1 MKRLL
6 TILTLLFILSAY
18 GCTHTIYFDKKPIDN
33 NTEDTTDK
41 ENNSED
47 SSSSEDNKN
56 DDIIV
61 IPNNEIWYT
70 STDGKIVV
78 PSTSADFGAE
88 IVSMTYT
95 DGKGIIEFDDKIT
108 KIGYGAFADGN
119 RLTSITIPDS
129 VTIIEGWAFG
139 NCSNLSQVYC
149 EPVTPPT
156 LQYDVFKDTNLS
168 AIYVYKESVDWYKAG
183 WAECAD
189 KIISNGKNST
199 STTTI
204 LYTTTDNSFI
214 DLSKKLPVKSTSQS
228 NGLKSIVIHGKLQF
242 LPEELFL
249 GCDKLKQITIPNSIT
264 SIGRNAFYSCRGLTS
279 ITIPDS
285 VTEIGDYA
293 FCFCDG
299 LTSVTIPES
308 VTKIEDNPFKNCENL
323 AEFNGKF
330 ASEDGRCLIV
340 DGVLKSFAP
349 AGITTYNIPNGVTE
363 IGGNAFSGCDG
374 LTSVIIPG
382 SVTEIGVEAFSSCH
396 SLTSIIIPESV
407 TCIRYGTFQN
417 CYGLTS
423 ITIPDSVTEIGNNPF
438 EFCKNLAEFNGKFA
452 SEDGRCLII
461 DGVLNS
467 FAPAGLTTYSI
478 PNNVTEIGSYAF
490 WYCDGLT
497 SITIPDSVTK
507 IRNCAFWCCS
517 GLTSITIPDSVTEIE
532 HQTFSYC
539 SGLTSV
545 FCERT
550 TPPTAIFWDYWEA
563 FNDNA
568 SGRKIYVPRES
579 VNLYKAADG
588 WKEYADAIEPY
599 DF

>member
-41 ENNSED
+41 ENNSDD

-242 LPEELFL
+242 LPEELFF

-264 SIGRNAFYSCRGLTS
+264 SIGREAFYGCKGLTS
-279 ITIPDS
+279 ITIPES
-285 VTEIGDYA
+285 VTEIGVNSFY
-293 FCFCDG
+293 
-299 LTSVTIPES
+299 
-308 VTKIEDNPFKNCENL
+308 NCSNL
-323 AEFNGKF
+323 SEFNGKF

-340 DGVLKSFAP
+340 DGALKSFAQ
-349 AGITTYNIPNGVTE
+349 AGITAYNIPN
-363 IGGNAFSGCDG
+363 
-374 LTSVIIPG
+374 
-382 SVTEIGVEAFSSCH
+382 SVTVIGDYAFSSCY
-396 SLTSIIIPESV
+396 S
-407 TCIRYGTFQN
+407 
-417 CYGLTS
+417 LTS
-423 ITIPDSVTEIGNNPF
+423 ITISDSVTEIGNYAFMYCSSLTSVTIPDSVTSIGVGAF
-438 EFCKNLAEFNGKFA
+438 LSCGNLAEFKGKFA
-452 SEDGRCLII
+452 SEDGRCLIV
-461 DGVLNS
+461 DGVLNF

-478 PNNVTEIGSYAF
+478 PNNVTEIGGYAF

-517 GLTSITIPDSVTEIE
+517 SLTSITIPDSVTEIE
-532 HQTFSYC
+532 HKTFSYC

-550 TPPTAIFWDYWEA
+550 TPPTAIFWDYWET

-568 SGRKIYVPRES
+568 SDRKIYVPRES

>member
-41 ENNSED
+41 ENNSDD

-70 STDGKIVV
+70 STDGKIVE

-129 VTIIEGWAFG
+129 VTIIEDWALG

-156 LQYDVFKDTNLS
+156 LQYAAFRDTNLS
-168 AIYVYKESVDWYKAG
+168 AIYVYKESVDCYKAG

-228 NGLKSIVIHGKLQF
+228 NGLKSIVIHGRLQF

-264 SIGRNAFYSCRGLTS
+264 SIGRNAFHSCRGLTS

-293 FCFCDG
+293 FSYCES
-299 LTSVTIPES
+299 LTSITIPDS
-308 VTKIEDNPFKNCENL
+308 VTSIGNNPFEDCERL

-340 DGVLKSFAP
+340 DGVLNSFVP
-349 AGITTYNIPNGVTE
+349 AGLTTYSIPNNVTK
-363 IGGNAFSGCDG
+363 IGDSAFGGC
-374 LTSVIIPG
+374 
-382 SVTEIGVEAFSSCH
+382 
-396 SLTSIIIPESV
+396 
-407 TCIRYGTFQN
+407 N
-417 CYGLTS
+417 GLTS
-423 ITIPDSVTEIGNNPF
+423 ITIPNSVTEISSSAFSYCSGLTNVTIGNGVTSIGDSAFHNCDGLTSITIPNSVTEIGINPF
-438 EFCKNLAEFNGKFA
+438 QRCDNLAEFNGKFA
-452 SEDGRCLII
+452 SEDGRCLIV

-478 PNNVTEIGSYAF
+478 PNNVTEIGYYAF
-490 WYCDGLT
+490 SNCFGLT
-497 SITIPDSVTK
+497 SIIIPESVTC
-507 IRNCAFWCCS
+507 IRDGTFQSCYS
-517 GLTSITIPDSVTEIE
+517 LTSITIPDSVTEIGYNA
-532 HQTFSYC
+532 FSYC
-539 SGLTSV
+539 NSLTSV
-545 FCERT
+545 FCKRT
-550 TPPTAIFWDYWEA
+550 APPTAIFWDYWEA

-568 SGRKIYVPRES
+568 SDRKIYVPRES